1 MGDYNG
7 ESIGLLHSA
16 GYKSGGNVH
25 GHGHTDYN
33 TMMNAEIGSEDVEKY
48 SVEYFKQLYNQY
60 ATRENIVVALSV
72 AVLIV
77 ATAVERITFKI
88 MVDRMLPYKFVLV
101 QIIFLFSAITFI
113 ALTKIKKYLQKDEEE
128 EDMTEFPQATIFAM
142 AVADTIPFL
151 CMAFSASGVPPTM
164 TVVLMHSSTIFV
176 VLGSKVIFP
185 ERHYT
190 QNNYIGVGLIATAIG
205 FCLLKI
211 LVWKMDLISS
221 STSTIVLC
229 CFAFLAAT
237 SLHGLSTLYKE
248 KNIIEWSRPTDNMYL
263 TSCLFIYQFIVTIC
277 IAVLVNIIRAIA
289 GYDTFSALFSNVYA
303 GWRCFLGFDS
313 HLAEDDMYVD
323 CSESMG
329 VVLGYVICNAA
340 VVVCMGTVLT
350 LSHQILGRAIEAAIL
365 LAFLVLWGYDVHVNN
380 RSLFGG
386 NEGLLDLCAIIV
398 LIAGMEVYDRDPEPD
413 VQIITKGLDHG
424 SSTAPGTESGDER
437 DGSFSG
443 TPL

>member
-60 ATRENIVVALSV
+60 ATRENVVVALSV
-72 AVLIV
+72 TVLIV

-229 CFAFLAAT
+229 CFSFLAAT

-277 IAVLVNIIRAIA
+277 IAVLVNIIR
-289 GYDTFSALFSNVYA
+289 GKTTPSNINATINAY
-303 GWRCFLGFDS
+303 CF
-313 HLAEDDMYVD
+313 Y
-323 CSESMG
+323 
-329 VVLGYVICNAA
+329 
-340 VVVCMGTVLT
+340 
-350 LSHQILGRAIEAAIL
+350 
-365 LAFLVLWGYDVHVNN
+365 
-380 RSLFGG
+380 
-386 NEGLLDLCAIIV
+386 
-398 LIAGMEVYDRDPEPD
+398 
-413 VQIITKGLDHG
+413 
-424 SSTAPGTESGDER
+424 SSN
-437 DGSFSG
+437 
-443 TPL
+443 